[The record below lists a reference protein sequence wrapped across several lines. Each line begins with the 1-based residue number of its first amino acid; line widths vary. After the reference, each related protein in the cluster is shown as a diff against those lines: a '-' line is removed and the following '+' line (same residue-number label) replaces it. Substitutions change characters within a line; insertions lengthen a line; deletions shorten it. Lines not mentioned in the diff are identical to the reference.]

1 MSYLIKYSKER
12 VESYIK
18 YNAPIKLIRQPFENN
33 LQLIRELY
41 YPDGD
46 MKNFKCIINEDTKTL
61 KYIIIEYYRYNS
73 HSGYQYKE
81 INIYENKI
89 YIDNYEEPSYKFKVR
104 ELNELNQKVHDE
116 CYSMFRIL
124 NEEIKHYLH

>member
-89 YIDNYEEPSYKFKVR
+89 YIDNYEEP
-104 ELNELNQKVHDE
+104 NELNQKVHYE
-116 CYSMFRIL
+116 CYSMFIIL
-124 NEEIKHYLH
+124 NDEIKHYLH